1 MEIKKNFVGGAMNK
15 DLDERLVPQGY
26 YRDAQNVEI
35 ITSEGSNVGSVQNVL
50 GNQERKNQTVNTQWS
65 TYINNL
71 DGGANARCVGSIAD
85 TENNKLYWFISIP
98 NYRNSLYITY
108 SIIAEYNTETNL
120 VQPVLVDKKQ
130 ILRFQEQYLI
140 TGINIIDGMMFFTDD
155 EHEPKKINIQQ
166 CIDGTAD
173 FNTHTQIN
181 GEDFKEEHVTVIKK
195 SPLTAPTLAMTSSAR
210 AKTIGI
216 VGNPIYIT
224 HDFSIEE
231 PAGSGNYELTKIND
245 NVTITIQVSPE
256 AWVRGDIIKITTTR
270 DIDNIRRDLNVRGV
284 ITSIDKIPSSEDN
297 YEVSIRL
304 VSIDSRIPLNT
315 SITYACTLEQDDSL
329 YKLKFVRFGYRY
341 KYKDN
346 EYSCFSP
353 FSETAFK
360 PGKYDYRPVIG
371 HNKGMEN
378 TIRELTLN
386 FPDLVSGFPNNV
398 NSVDILYKESDNNN
412 VRIVST
418 IKEGSTYTLTRELL
432 KSLVESSQLLR
443 PFDAVPRYAKAQE
456 LIGNRIVYGNY
467 VESYDVDTDPNIDCT
482 QDSSD
487 TIEKQSFT
495 SNGTQTLFFLSSS
508 NFTEFP
514 SQSQDVDI
522 LVANKI
528 LPVLDFPRVLDID
541 SQGRTFVLFDP
552 IAPTAG
558 NMEIRFDK
566 RNLGR
571 KSVKSMRTYQLGVVY
586 QDTYGRQSPVFT
598 SQKASTF
605 VPKDSAKKTNR
616 LVGNITTTPP
626 GWATHYKWFVKE
638 GASEYYNL
646 ILDTFFEAEDG
657 NIWLA
662 FPSSEINKV
671 SAGDYIELKKQHAN
685 DFPVDSNAKFKI
697 LDLQTTTPPYLE
709 YTNVFKKAGEF
720 IVINTANYSEVR
732 ASFVP
737 GEKRVRLQALEN
749 TNVDEIEKALTDGE
763 VSVEFSNAEY
773 KSKSYKI
780 TNGFLGARNTR
791 KNKASIE
798 LELAQP
804 LVAEDEWLNS
814 LASGSKLNLKISAQ
828 EPRER
833 AQLDGRF
840 FAKILRNDLFEQ
852 FIERT
857 SPLQQSAYKTDGA
870 ILNIAGQ
877 VTESQYRNSTAPI
890 TTWELLGNN
899 STNQTMNA
907 ANPFAIDATNY
918 KYGNTHPYKNKGFFA
933 LTFTGFSV
941 EGTFLNS
948 SSGERLDDDAI
959 EGAINSLNFLPDYK
973 RIKEGA
979 LIRFANDTFT
989 SVVYRIIR
997 HPKSLDGFQNY
1008 YNIDSWKN
1016 AASGPWF
1023 TREWALETLDG
1034 EPFADNFE
1042 LDDAGGGNPI
1052 TRIDIVSL
1060 SVNQDNENTRVDNA
1074 AVFETEPKEIA
1085 ELDVYHEASDA
1096 IAILND
1102 EQEGQFGN
1110 SANQAYVLRSTSGT
1124 QSFTTDAPKVINVD
1138 RAKNTVTL
1146 NVIVNDISTLDVLT
1160 FAQLS
1165 TGYTT
1170 TVKVSKHKVVEF
1182 SGSNTIIHV
1191 EEGGHVGFDRLSWFN
1206 CFSFANGVESN
1217 RIRDDFNQ
1225 VFMDKGPKVSTILEQ
1240 QFKEERKKASLIYSG
1255 VYLNKK
1261 SINNSNQFLIAE
1273 KITKNLNP
1281 EYGSIQK
1288 LEARDSNLIS
1298 CNEDKIINIVA
1309 NKDAIFNADG
1319 NPQLI
1324 ASTNVLG
1331 QAVPYVGEYG
1341 ISKNPESFVSYA
1353 YRSYFTDKARG
1364 TVLRLSRDGL
1374 TDIGS
1379 KGMGD
1384 FFGDELPTSTAL
1396 IGSYNDN
1403 KDEYVLT
1410 LHKTGYWSTNG
1421 ATNLSAGVYTPE
1433 EKTVAFSEDAGEG
1446 GGWTSF
1452 KSFIQ
1457 ENGLSINDTYYTF
1470 KTGLLYSHDNETRNT
1485 FYGAA
1490 AVDSSINVLFNEA
1503 SDMVKSFKTLA
1514 YEGSKQRR
1522 YRYLGAAGTP
1532 EVTYAAAD
1540 NLTLARLI
1548 ELTPTET
1555 QLNALTAE
1563 ERQAGWYLD
1572 SITTDLQTGGIQE
1585 FIGKENKFYNH
1596 LRGDTTTKTNLD
1608 ASEYSVQGLGTIAE
1622 VSDPGQSKGGVN
1634 ITILGLKDNSIKIT
1648 GTPTGYTAGTAT
1660 AGELNNVFVKEV
1672 NVGDA
1677 ISSVAITMQLDS
1689 TDNRYLP
1696 ETMTISGDANITTY
1710 TPSGPTDTQQ
1720 NLTLTLNTAGNITT
1734 AGLDVTITITA
1745 SGNELVK
1752 SSQHEWYV
1760 QGSRLNVLDEP
1771 FGVGVKKYFSTSS
1784 ENGAEAQIATNVTI
1798 QAEAGFAFGEWR
1810 NGQFVNKDPVLD
1822 VVRQN
1827 DSTGSYRFEVTERR
1841 FNAANN
1847 LVQCDFNIFYT
1858 FGEKGSLEYYDE
1870 NNKVVVDLLRV
1881 LVNVNTADSFNKTDD
1896 PKIRG
1901 IVVENFDARRIGI
1914 LQEGESMEKGYFLD
1928 ESEVPYE
1935 VSKRYLKVFGDVGAK
1950 FGISRGSNATS
1961 IGVKLNGN
1969 ASNITSDSLEI
1980 PSTGTK
1986 GYKRVEVNLPSRE
1999 NKKYLDAYQFT
2010 LTGSDLMSTIPT
2022 LSSGS
2027 HHAEIV
2033 QHGTSKIILKWNNSD
2048 GNSNW
2053 AGTGG
2058 ALAAGNGNIFA
2069 DDNLDYF
2076 NEAADP
2082 YNSVGVAAATGIT
2095 RTAQTFHIP
2104 KDSKTN
2110 PQKYIPFKYEFDNSS
2125 TTLTKS
2131 RDVVASD
2138 FVADPVDKDGA
2149 SYEISD
2155 LTTTVSGTK
2164 LTVTGLLTINSYG
2177 DGTQSEAGGTAALEI
2192 ELGNLDELVTGPSSS
2207 TASFAVLLYDC
2218 TSLFPIGT
2226 HKYIHPTTVCSGG
2239 STATGACTFSGLT
2252 GKFIRLRDIGVGC
2265 GGTEIVGQIT
2275 GSSTLSPTA
2284 YASGSTHYATLS
2296 DACGSINGTTC

>member
-1 MEIKKNFVGGAMNK
+1 MEIKRNFVGGAMNK
-15 DLDERLVPQGY
+15 DLDERIVPQGY
-26 YRDAQNVEI
+26 YRDAQNIEVV
-35 ITSEGSNVGSVQNVL
+35 TSEGSNVGSVQNIL

-71 DGGANARCVGSIAD
+71 TGGANAICVGSVAD

-98 NYRNSLYITY
+98 QSRNSSYINY

-130 ILRFQEQYLI
+130 ILNFQEKYLI

-181 GEDFKEEHVTVIKK
+181 SEDFKEEHITVIKK
-195 SPLTAPTLAMTSSAR
+195 SPLTAPTLGMTSSSR
-210 AKTIGI
+210 EKTIGI
-216 VGNPIYIT
+216 IGNPIYIT
-224 HDFSIEE
+224 HDFSGEE
-231 PAGSGNYELTKIND
+231 PIGSGNYELTKIND

-256 AWVRGDIIKITTTR
+256 AWVKGDIIKITTRR
-270 DIDNIRRDLNVRGV
+270 DIDNIKRDLNVRGV
-284 ITSIDKIPSSEDN
+284 ITSIEKINSAEDN

-304 VSIDSRIPLNT
+304 ISIDSRIPLNT
-315 SITYACTLEQDDSL
+315 DLTYACTLEQDDSL
-329 YKLKFVRFGYRY
+329 YKLKFVRFAYRY

-353 FSETAFK
+353 FSEIAFK
-360 PGKYDYRPVIG
+360 PGRYDYRAVIG

-378 TIRELTLN
+378 IIRELTLT
-386 FPDLVSGFPNNV
+386 FPDLASGFPNNV
-398 NSVDILYKESDNNN
+398 ESVDILYKESNNNN
-412 VRIVST
+412 VRIVNT
-418 IKEGSTYTLTRELL
+418 IKEGSTYKLTRELL

-467 VESYDVDTDPNIDCT
+467 VENYDVDTDPKIEAT
-482 QDSSD
+482 QESSD
-487 TIEKQSFT
+487 TTERQAFT
-495 SNGTQTLFFLSSS
+495 SNGSTKLFYLSLT
-508 NFTEFP
+508 NFTELP
-514 SQSQDVDI
+514 TQAQDVEIFVDGT
-522 LVANKI
+522 L
-528 LPVLDFPRVLDID
+528 LPPLDFPRVLDID

-552 IAPTAG
+552 IAPTSG
-558 NMEIRFDK
+558 TMEIIFDK

-571 KSVKSMRTYQLGVVY
+571 KSVKSLRTYQLGVVY

-605 VPKDSAKKTNR
+605 VPKDSAKKQNK

-626 GWATHYKWFVKE
+626 GWATHYKWFIKE

-662 FPSSEINKV
+662 FPSSEVNKV

-685 DFPVDSNAKFKI
+685 DFPVDTNAKFKI
-697 LDLQTTTPPYLE
+697 LDLQTVPPSYLE
-709 YTNVFKKAGEF
+709 YTTVFKKAADF
-720 IVINTANYSEVR
+720 KTINTANYTEAV
-732 ASFVP
+732 ASFVN
-737 GEKRVRLQALEN
+737 GSKRVRLEAQEN
-749 TNVDEIEKALTDGE
+749 TNVEEIEKMLQDGE
-763 VSVEFSNAEY
+763 AIVKFKTTEY
-773 KSKSYKI
+773 ESKTYTLTSA
-780 TNGFLGARNTR
+780 FLGDRNTR
-791 KNKASIE
+791 KNMPSIE
-798 LELAQP
+798 LELREP
-804 LVAEDEWLNS
+804 IVSEDEWL
-814 LASGSKLNLKISAQ
+814 LALGSGSKINLRISKN
-828 EPRER
+828 EKRER
-833 AQLDGRF
+833 AELEGRF
-840 FAKILRNDLFEQ
+840 FAKILRDDLFEQ

-857 SPLQQSAYKTDGA
+857 SPLQQSAYTVIGSIA
-870 ILNIAGQ
+870 NIDSQ
-877 VTESQYRNSTAPI
+877 VSETEYRSN
-890 TTWELLGNN
+890 TTPVASWELLGN
-899 STNQTMNA
+899 STSNQTMNA
-907 ANPFAIDATNY
+907 PDPYAIDTTNY
-918 KYGNTHPYKNKGFFA
+918 KYSNTHPYKGLNFFA
-933 LTFTGFSV
+933 LTFTNFSV
-941 EGTFLNS
+941 DGTFLGS
-948 SSGERLDDDAI
+948 SSERVDLDAV
-959 EGAINSLNFLPDYK
+959 EGAINSLNFFEDLK
-973 RIKEGA
+973 KIKEGA
-979 LIRFANDTFT
+979 LIRFENASGNK
-989 SVVYRIIR
+989 SVIYKIVK
-997 HPKSLDGFQNY
+997 HPRAMDDFQNY
-1008 YNIDSWKN
+1008 FNLDNWDGT
-1016 AASGPWF
+1016 AAGTQWF
-1023 TREWALETLDG
+1023 VREWAFETLDG

-1042 LDDAGGGNPI
+1042 LDNALSGDPI
-1052 TRIDIVSL
+1052 VKVDIVKL
-1060 SVNQDNENTRVDNA
+1060 NINQDNENIRVDNA

-1102 EQEGQFGN
+1102 EQEGDSGN
-1110 SANQAYVLRSTSGT
+1110 SANVAYVLRATSGT
-1124 QSFTTDAPKVINVD
+1124 RSFTVDNPKVINVD
-1138 RAKNTVTL
+1138 RDKNTVTL
-1146 NVIVNDISTLDVLT
+1146 DVIVNDISTLDVLT

-1191 EEGGHVGFDRLSWFN
+1191 EEGGHVGFDRLNWFN

-1225 VFMDKGPKVSTILEQ
+1225 VFIDKGPKVSTILEQ

-1255 VYLNKK
+1255 VYVNKK

-1273 KITKNLNP
+1273 KITKDLNP

-1288 LEARDSNLIS
+1288 LKARDSNLIS

-1396 IGSYNDN
+1396 IGSYDDN

-1410 LHKTGYWSTNG
+1410 LHKSGYWSFDGSHNF
-1421 ATNLSAGVYTPE
+1421 SSDVYTPE
-1433 EKTVAFSEDAGEG
+1433 EKTLAFSEAAGEG

-1470 KTGLLYSHDNETRNT
+1470 KKGLLYSHDNETRNT
-1485 FYGAA
+1485 FYGGSAA
-1490 AVDSSINVLFNEA
+1490 DSSINVLFNEA
-1503 SDMVKSFKTLA
+1503 SDTVKSFKTLS

-1532 EVTYAAAD
+1532 EVTYTAAD

-1555 QLNALTAE
+1555 QLNALTSE
-1563 ERQAGWYLD
+1563 ERQKGWYLD
-1572 SITTDLQTGGIQE
+1572 SITTDLQTGSIQE

-1608 ASEYSVQGLGTIAE
+1608 ASEYSVQGLGTVAT
-1622 VSDPGQSKGGVN
+1622 VSDPGQSKGQVN

-1648 GTPTGYTAGTAT
+1648 GTPAGYTAGTAT
-1660 AGELNNVFVKEV
+1660 TGEVNNVFGKEV

-1677 ISSVAITMQLDS
+1677 ISSIAIIMQLDS
-1689 TDNRYLP
+1689 TGNRYLP
-1696 ETMTISGDANITTY
+1696 ETMTISGDANITTW
-1710 TPSGPTDTQQ
+1710 TPSGATDTQQ
-1720 NLTLTLNTAGNITT
+1720 NLTLTLNAAGNITT

-1745 SGNELVK
+1745 SGGELVK
-1752 SSQHEWYV
+1752 NAQHEWYI
-1760 QGSRLNVLDEP
+1760 QGNRLNVLDSP
-1771 FGVGVKKYFSTSS
+1771 FAAGLKKYVSLNSA
-1784 ENGAEAQIATNVTI
+1784 NGPESQIATNVTI
-1798 QAEAGFAFGEWR
+1798 AAEAGYAFGEWR
-1810 NGQFVNKDPVLD
+1810 DGQFVNEDPVLD
-1822 VVRQN
+1822 VVRSRDN
-1827 DSTGSYRFEVTERR
+1827 TGSYRFEVTERR
-1841 FNAANN
+1841 YNAANN
-1847 LVQCDFNIFYT
+1847 LIQCDFNIFYT
-1858 FGEKGSLEYYDE
+1858 FGDMGDIVYYE
-1870 NNKVVVDLLRV
+1870 GTKAVYNLVRV
-1881 LVNVNTADSFNKTDD
+1881 LVNVNTAESFDKTDD

-1901 IVVENFDARRIGI
+1901 VVVESYAPIGI
-1914 LQEGESMEKGYFLD
+1914 LPEGGSLEDLYVLD
-1928 ESEVPYE
+1928 EAEVPYE
-1935 VSKRYLKVFGDVGAK
+1935 LSKRYLKVYGDPGATFGVD
-1950 FGISRGSNATS
+1950 RGSNATS
-1961 IGVKLNGN
+1961 IGVKLNDS

-1986 GYKRVEVNLPSRE
+1986 GYKRVEVTLPSRE

-2010 LTGSDLMSTIPT
+2010 LTGSDLMSTIAT
-2022 LSSGS
+2022 KSGGT
-2027 HHAEIV
+2027 HHAEII

-2048 GNSNW
+2048 GNSDW

-2058 ALAAGNGNIFA
+2058 ALAAGNGTIFA
-2069 DDNLDYF
+2069 DDDLDYF
-2076 NEAADP
+2076 NEASDP
-2082 YNSVGVAAATGIT
+2082 YNSVGVAATTGIT
-2095 RTAQTFHIP
+2095 RTAQTYHVP
-2104 KDSKTN
+2104 KDQKSN
-2110 PQKYIPFKYEFDNSS
+2110 PQKYIPFKYEFDDSA

-2138 FVADPVDKDGA
+2138 FVADPTDKDGA

-2164 LTVTGLLTINSYG
+2164 LTVTGLLTINIYG
-2177 DGTQSEAGGTAALEI
+2177 DGTQSEAGGTAAIEI
-2192 ELGNLDELVTGPSSS
+2192 ELGNLDELVTGPASS
-2207 TASFAVLLYDC
+2207 TASYSVLLYDC

-2226 HKYIHPTTVCSGG
+2226 YKYIHPTTVCSGG
-2239 STATGACTFSGLT
+2239 STTTGACNYATLT
-2252 GKFIRLRDIGVGC
+2252 GKFIRLRDIGSGC
-2265 GGTEIVGQIT
+2265 SSTESIGQIT
-2275 GSSTLSPTA
+2275 GASTASPTA
-2284 YASGSTHYATLS
+2284 YASGNTHYATLGN
-2296 DACGSINGTTC
+2296 ACGSIGGTTC